1 MVRPVRAED
10 RDWIRRFITERW
22 NAEVV
27 AVHGVIYRPHE
38 LPGFVA
44 EQAGEP
50 VGLLTY
56 QVAGDAC
63 EIITLD
69 STRPGDGRWD
79 RLDRSRERGGPRGR
93 PGVGPALIEAGRE
106 AAHAA
111 GCRRLWLV
119 TTNDNLEALRF
130 YQKRGFVL
138 AAVYRNAVAAAR
150 RLKPEISRTGAHGIP
165 IRDEIELELLLD

>member
-10 RDWIRRFITERW
+10 PRWLRRFITERW
-22 NAEVV
+22 SAEVV

-44 EQAGEP
+44 EQVGDP

-56 QVAGDAC
+56 QVAGGAC

-69 STRPGDGRWD
+69 SNRPGMR
-79 RLDRSRERGGPRGR
+79 
-93 PGVGPALIEAGRE
+93 VGTALSHAVRE

-111 GCRRLWLV
+111 GCRRLWVV

-150 RLKPEISRTGAHGIP
+150 RLQPEISRTGAHGIP

>member
-10 RDWIRRFITERW
+10 RDWIHRFITERW
-22 NAEVV
+22 SAEVV

-56 QVAGDAC
+56 NVAGAAC
-63 EIITLD
+63 ETVTLD
-69 STRPGDGRWD
+69 STRPGM
-79 RLDRSRERGGPRGR
+79 
-93 PGVGPALIEAGRE
+93 GVGTALIEAVRE

-130 YQKRGFVL
+130 YQKRGFFL
-138 AAVYRNAVAAAR
+138 ALVHRKRVAGAR
-150 RLKPEISRTGAHGIP
+150 RLKPEISRIGAHAIP

>member
-22 NAEVV
+22 SAEVV

-44 EQAGEP
+44 EQVGES

-69 STRPGDGRWD
+69 STRPGM
-79 RLDRSRERGGPRGR
+79 
-93 PGVGPALIEAGRE
+93 GVGTALIEAVRE
-106 AAHAA
+106 AARAA

-138 AAVYRNAVAAAR
+138 VAVHRNAAEAAR
-150 RLKPEISRTGAHGIP
+150 RLKPEISRLGAHGIP

>member
-10 RDWIRRFITERW
+10 RDWIRRFVAERW
-22 NAEVV
+22 GAEVV
-27 AVHGVIYRPHE
+27 VARGVLYRPHE
-38 LPGFVA
+38 LAGIVA
-44 EQAGEP
+44 EGDGGP
-50 VGLLTY
+50 IGLLTY
-56 QVAGDAC
+56 QISGDAC
-63 EIITLD
+63 EIVTLD
-69 STRPGDGRWD
+69 SVRP
-79 RLDRSRERGGPRGR
+79 SM
-93 PGVGPALIEAGRE
+93 GVGTALLEAVKD
-106 AAHAA
+106 AARAA

-138 AAVYRNAVAAAR
+138 AAVHRNAVAAAR

>member
-10 RDWIRRFITERW
+10 RDWIRRFVAERW
-22 NAEVV
+22 GAEVV
-27 AVHGVIYRPHE
+27 VARGVLYRPHE
-38 LPGFVA
+38 LAGIVA
-44 EQAGEP
+44 EGDGGP
-50 VGLLTY
+50 IGLLTN
-56 QVAGDAC
+56 QISGDAC
-63 EIITLD
+63 EIVTLD
-69 STRPGDGRWD
+69 SVRP
-79 RLDRSRERGGPRGR
+79 SM
-93 PGVGPALIEAGRE
+93 GVGTALLEAVKD
-106 AAHAA
+106 AARAA

-138 AAVYRNAVAAAR
+138 AAVHRNAVAAAR

>member
-22 NAEVV
+22 SAEVV
-27 AVHGVIYRPHE
+27 AVHGVIYRPHK

-44 EQAGEP
+44 EQVGDP

-69 STRPGDGRWD
+69 STRPGM
-79 RLDRSRERGGPRGR
+79 
-93 PGVGPALIEAGRE
+93 GVGTALIEAVRE
-106 AAHAA
+106 AARAA
-111 GCRRLWLV
+111 GRRRRWPGCH
-119 TTNDNLEALRF
+119 NDQPEGPGL
-130 YQKRGFVL
+130 L
-138 AAVYRNAVAAAR
+138 A
-150 RLKPEISRTGAHGIP
+150 K
-165 IRDEIELELLLD
+165 

>member
-22 NAEVV
+22 SAEVV
-27 AVHGVIYRPHE
+27 AVHGVIYRPHK

-44 EQAGEP
+44 EQVGDP

-56 QVAGDAC
+56 QVAG

-69 STRPGDGRWD
+69 STRPGM
-79 RLDRSRERGGPRGR
+79 
-93 PGVGPALIEAGRE
+93 GVGTALIEAVRE
-106 AAHAA
+106 AARAA

-138 AAVYRNAVAAAR
+138 ATVHRDAVAAAR
-150 RLKPEISRTGAHGIP
+150 RLKAG
-165 IRDEIELELLLD
+165 